1 MSILMTS
8 TCIYCSFV
16 DMLDHYSNDLHEG
29 PQSDASDKFLMEQ
42 IEIPEEGKLIAL
54 PNFVRG
60 EFDEYPDDKHMHF
73 TARVVDILDHY
84 SNDLHEGPQSD
95 ASDKFLMEQIEI
107 LEEGKLIALPNF
119 MSRTILLLS

>member
-54 PNFVRG
+54 PNF
-60 EFDEYPDDKHMHF
+60 
-73 TARVVDILDHY
+73 
-84 SNDLHEGPQSD
+84 
-95 ASDKFLMEQIEI
+95 
-107 LEEGKLIALPNF
+107 